1 MHPDIWAGAAVGHE
15 AFGTLDSRDD
25 LGLYV
30 GTGCWPR
37 NEDGNLTGFL
47 SKHGRCRHTVAGP
60 VAEDDDIAGVAD
72 GVTAPPMIDGRGT
85 GSRRRWRRG

>member
-1 MHPDIWAGAAVGHE
+1 M
-15 AFGTLDSRDD
+15 
-25 LGLYV
+25 

-72 GVTAPPMIDGRGT
+72 GVTAPPRDRWSGHREPAPEAMAT
-85 GSRRRWRRG
+85 GLALWLSSSPVASVAGESLR